1 MYVTLRASEFEH
13 YIVIRATDVRLG
25 DHSTLQQM
33 ADIDNTQF
41 DQSDLNSV
49 KRNKD
54 RASYD
59 KQQIKAIFKEARI
72 CHVAFIHDGLP
83 QCIPMIGAIEE
94 TAEGDLFVYFHGACL
109 TVRSQLNGFIN

>member
-1 MYVTLRASEFEH
+1 
-13 YIVIRATDVRLG
+13 
-25 DHSTLQQM
+25 M
-33 ADIDNTQF
+33 ADIDSTQF

-59 KQQIKAIFKEARI
+59 KQQIKAIFEEARI

-94 TAEGDLFVYFHGACL
+94 TAEGDLFVYFHGTFTIFHNQIDVFIDWHLQVIRKLASYS
-109 TVRSQLNGFIN
+109 RSSSKALL

>member
-1 MYVTLRASEFEH
+1 
-13 YIVIRATDVRLG
+13 
-25 DHSTLQQM
+25 M
-33 ADIDNTQF
+33 AEIDNTHF

-94 TAEGDLFVYFHGACL
+94 TPEGDLFVYFHGAFYAAHGDFWAHILTEICFQAIPRLGSYSRCL
-109 TVRSQLNGFIN
+109 R